1 MCFSLYIFS
10 NYIKYFQNIL
20 KTLSWMFLIEQLV
33 TLVQLVTFKHE
44 KLNIGYNGCG
54 SC

>member
-1 MCFSLYIFS
+1 MNVF
-10 NYIKYFQNIL
+10 
-20 KTLSWMFLIEQLV
+20 EQLV
-33 TLVQLVTFKHE
+33 TLVQLAIFKHE